1 MGGDSDGDWRLRG
14 QEINQGHFNTLNTSL
29 GTTAMGTQCAFHGHE
44 PPKTQVS
51 GTSGA
56 ADLMFLGADD
66 EIRTRDPHLGKKRL
80 WSPSVQ
86 SVYCA
91 AVLHSPENR
100 PSSPSVPSSSYTGL
114 PSPAR
119 YGLSL
124 PSVAT
129 IQAWTACSSARCGQ
143 LGSAARNATARSSRS
158 RTVGSDL
165 RAVRFRESPTVD
177 HEPLSEHSNRRG
189 VGVDRRRKPF
199 EPTSLT
205 EQHSEGQPPVRAGTQ
220 VKLPASGLW
229 SMSLGGRRASS
240 TSNTG
245 TQKTGR
251 FNHQQRAPQQVPTP
265 TRT

>member
-1 MGGDSDGDWRLRG
+1 M
-14 QEINQGHFNTLNTSL
+14 
-29 GTTAMGTQCAFHGHE
+29 
-44 PPKTQVS
+44 
-51 GTSGA
+51 
-56 ADLMFLGADD
+56 
-66 EIRTRDPHLGKKRL
+66 
-80 WSPSVQ
+80 Q

-114 PSPAR
+114 PPPAR

-220 VKLPASGLW
+220 VELPGKRLVVDVV
-229 SMSLGGRRASS
+229 GRTKGQLNLEHWNTKNRPLQPPTTGTT
-240 TSNTG
+240 TSPHTHPDL

-251 FNHQQRAPQQVPTP
+251 FTRVRLGVAGRVRTVLAAPGGGTASGCDATGSGGSRSRRAARCGRRRRRV
-265 TRT
+265 R